1 MSNMKQYYQ
10 IQNNKIR
17 RQNYITKARFHRNSW
32 LERKREKKKEEEE
45 ENEVQCF
52 FFFMFRPLFD
62 DMHFNNT

>member
-17 RQNYITKARFHRNSW
+17 RQNIFFTEIVGWK
-32 LERKREKKKEEEE
+32 EKGKKKKEEEE

-52 FFFMFRPLFD
+52 FFFMFWPLFD
-62 DMHFNNT
+62 DMHYNNT